1 MTEAEWLACTDPKP
15 MLEFVRGKVSDRKLR
30 LFGCACCRRIWR
42 LLTDA
47 RSRKAVEVAELHALG
62 LVSEEERER
71 ALLMA
76 CDAFQEADEDDP
88 YAEPGA
94 DITSSLLCPSTADAS
109 HPTSFDAHEISVAAA
124 ELVAIEGSS
133 PADEDPTGN
142 KWERI
147 RAGERAVQC
156 HLLIDIIGNPF
167 RPVSVDPS
175 WLTLAVVKQA
185 KAISRKRA
193 FDRLFML
200 STDLEGAGCT
210 NARCPSLLEHCR
222 APGLHVRGCWVVDL
236 LLGKE

>member
-1 MTEAEWLACTDPKP
+1 MTKAEWLACTDPQK
-15 MLEFVRGKVSDRKLR
+15 MLEFLRGRASERKLR
-30 LFGCACCRRIWR
+30 LFACACCRRVWR

-47 RSRKAVEVAELHALG
+47 RSRKAVEVAERFALG
-62 LVSEEERER
+62 GVSEEERER

-76 CDAFQEADEDDP
+76 CDAFQEADENDP
-88 YAEPGA
+88 SAEPAA
-94 DITSSLLCPSTADAS
+94 DITASLLCPSTADAS
-109 HPTSFDAHEISVAAA
+109 HPKPFDAQEISVAAA

-133 PADEDPTGN
+133 PANEDPTGS

-175 WLTLAVVKQA
+175 WLTPAVVKQA
-185 KAISRKRA
+185 KAIYRKRA
-193 FDRLFML
+193 FDRLFIL

-210 NARCPSLLEHCR
+210 NARCAAILEHCR
-222 APGLHVRGCWVVDL
+222 APGLHMRGCWVVDL